1 MIKHSILI
9 ALGLLLSQQALAA
22 CYAVYSG
29 DRLVYRSVAS
39 PVDLSRPLHETVPA
53 RFGRG
58 ATMTFVPSSEG
69 CTTVDV
75 TAPPSPLLT
84 NEEGAR
90 SPRPRGAGR
99 RDTPLDLGP
108 YFNDRRTSG

>member
-1 MIKHSILI
+1 MVKHSILV
-9 ALGLLLSQQALAA
+9 ALGLLLSQQAFAS

-58 ATMTFVPSSEG
+58 TTMTFSPATEG

-75 TAPPSPLLT
+75 AAPRSPLLT
-84 NEEGAR
+84 NEEGVP
-90 SPRPRGAGR
+90 SSRPRGAKR
-99 RDTPLDLGP
+99 RDSPLDLGP
-108 YFNDRRTSG
+108 YFNDRRTRG

>member
-1 MIKHSILI
+1 MAKRLILI
-9 ALGLLLSQQALAA
+9 AAGMLLAQPALAT

-29 DRLVYRSVAS
+29 ERLVFRSMTS
-39 PVDLSRPLHETVPA
+39 PVDLSRSLHETVPA

-58 ATMTFVPSSEG
+58 ATLMFFPSSEG
-69 CTTVDV
+69 CTAIDV

-84 NEEGAR
+84 NEEGVR
-90 SPRPRGAGR
+90 STSPRGASR

-108 YFNDRRTSG
+108 FFNDRRSSG